1 MQISL
6 PYDTFVLDNGLRVF
20 LHEHHATPL
29 VSVNLW
35 YHVGSASERPG
46 RTGFAH
52 LFEHLM
58 FEGSKHVPP
67 GQFDN
72 LLESLGATN
81 NGSTNPDRTNYWEDV
96 PSNGLEV
103 ALWLEADR
111 MGWLADAMTQ
121 ERLDGQRDVVRNE
134 RRQSYENRPYGLA
147 FETILAALYPSEHP
161 YSWPTIG
168 SMADL
173 AAATMDDVL
182 AFFRTWYT
190 PGNATLAIAGD
201 IDAHH
206 ARALVERYF
215 AEIPAGGAVQPVGA
229 TPVALARDVHQVLE
243 DDVQLARLYMT
254 WHSPAAYA
262 EGDAEM
268 EAIAQVLADGKASRL
283 YRSLVYEKQV
293 AQSVSAF
300 QDGGRLGSAFYI
312 VITARPGVALGP
324 LEDEVRST
332 IAALATQGV
341 RSEEVERA
349 RNHMETAFV
358 DELQNVGGFGG
369 RADRLNNYWFFVG
382 DAGYSAQD
390 LERYRAVTADHVRD
404 VARRV
409 LTRPC
414 VTLSVV
420 PRGRRELA
428 AGSEGDA

>member
-1 MQISL
+1 
-6 PYDTFVLDNGLRVF
+6 
-20 LHEHHATPL
+20 
-29 VSVNLW
+29 
-35 YHVGSASERPG
+35 
-46 RTGFAH
+46 
-52 LFEHLM
+52 
-58 FEGSKHVPP
+58 
-67 GQFDN
+67 
-72 LLESLGATN
+72 
-81 NGSTNPDRTNYWEDV
+81 
-96 PSNGLEV
+96 
-103 ALWLEADR
+103 
-111 MGWLADAMTQ
+111 
-121 ERLDGQRDVVRNE
+121 
-134 RRQSYENRPYGLA
+134 
-147 FETILAALYPSEHP
+147 
-161 YSWPTIG
+161 
-168 SMADL
+168 
-173 AAATMDDVL
+173 
-182 AFFRTWYT
+182 
-190 PGNATLAIAGD
+190 
-201 IDAHH
+201 
-206 ARALVERYF
+206 
-215 AEIPAGGAVQPVGA
+215 
-229 TPVALARDVHQVLE
+229 
-243 DDVQLARLYMT
+243 MT

-390 LERYRAVTADHVRD
+390 LERYRAVTADNVRD

-420 PRGRRELA
+420 PRGRRDLA

>member
-1 MQISL
+1 MHVSL
-6 PYDTFVLDNGLRVF
+6 PYETIVLDNGLRVF
-20 LHEHHATPL
+20 VHEHRATPI
-29 VSVNLW
+29 VSINLW
-35 YHVGSASERPG
+35 YHVGSANERPG

-58 FEGSKHVPP
+58 FEGSKHVPT

-72 LLESLGATN
+72 LLESLGASN

-121 ERLDGQRDVVRNE
+121 ERLDGQRDVVMNE

-147 FETILAALYPSEHP
+147 FETILAALYPPGHP

-168 SMADL
+168 SMADIE
-173 AAATMDDVL
+173 AATLDDVL
-182 AFFRTWYT
+182 AFFRTYYA
-190 PGNATLAIAGD
+190 PGNATLALAGD
-201 IDAHH
+201 IDVRRAHE
-206 ARALVERYF
+206 LVSRYF
-215 AEIPAGGAVQPVGA
+215 GDIPAGPAVPKIDA
-229 TPVALARDVHQVLE
+229 EPVAITSDIHGELE
-243 DDVQLARLYMT
+243 GDVQLARVYMA
-254 WHSPAAYA
+254 WHSPVAYA

-268 EAIAQVLADGKASRL
+268 DAIASILTEGKASRL

-300 QDGGRLGSAFYI
+300 QDGGRLGSVFY
-312 VITARPGVALGP
+312 VVVTARPGVGLGP

-341 RSEEVERA
+341 REDELQRA

-369 RADRLNNYWFFVG
+369 RADRLNNYWFFTG
-382 DAGYSAQD
+382 DAGYAQQD
-390 LERYRAVTADHVRD
+390 LERYRALTPEDVRET
-404 VARRV
+404 ARRV
-409 LTRPC
+409 LTKPC

-420 PRGRRELA
+420 PRGRTDLA
-428 AGSEGDA
+428 AGGDA

>member
-1 MQISL
+1 MHVSL
-6 PYDTFVLDNGLRVF
+6 PFETIVLDNGLRVF
-20 LHEHHATPL
+20 VHEHRATPI

-35 YHVGSASERPG
+35 YHVGSANERPG

-58 FEGSKHVPP
+58 FEGSKHVPT

-72 LLESLGATN
+72 LLESLGASN

-96 PSNGLEV
+96 PSNGVEI

-121 ERLDGQRDVVRNE
+121 ERLDGQRDVVMNE

-147 FETILAALYPSEHP
+147 FETILAALYPPGHP

-168 SMADL
+168 SMADIE
-173 AAATMDDVL
+173 AATLDDVL
-182 AFFRTWYT
+182 AFFRTYYS
-190 PGNATLAIAGD
+190 PGNATLALAGD
-201 IDAHH
+201 IDVQR
-206 ARALVERYF
+206 ARELVERYF
-215 AEIPAGGAVQPVGA
+215 GDMPEGPAVPEIDVA
-229 TPVALARDVHQVLE
+229 PVAITTDIHGELE
-243 DDVQLARLYMT
+243 DDVQLARLYMA
-254 WHSPAAYA
+254 WHSPVAYA

-268 EAIAQVLADGKASRL
+268 DAIASILTEGKASRL
-283 YRSLVYEKQV
+283 YRSLVYEKQI

-300 QDGGRLGSAFYI
+300 QDGGRLGSVFY
-312 VITARPGVALGP
+312 VVVTARPGVGLGP

-332 IAALATQGV
+332 IASLATQGV
-341 RSEEVERA
+341 RGDELQRA

-369 RADRLNNYWFFVG
+369 RADRLNNYWFFTG
-382 DAGYSAQD
+382 DAGYAQQD
-390 LERYRAVTADHVRD
+390 LERYRALTSDGVREA
-404 VARRV
+404 ARRV
-409 LTRPC
+409 LTNPC

-420 PRGRRELA
+420 PRGRTDLA
-428 AGSEGDA
+428 AGGDA